1 MAFYLLVARQ
11 LAKICWEEMEWNA
24 SQGTEPITNQWPH
37 NIKRKLPI
45 ENFHMNFPLNLYRN
59 SLFSKN
65 TRGNTQFYLYKFPSR
80 GETSHIL
87 CRRKKITISSL
98 KIFSLEQW
106 IRSVYI
112 KYRRLNGWDFWFHVS
127 DLLAPELE
135 KNVPQINKFRWVSG
149 KDITFY

>member
-1 MAFYLLVARQ
+1 MHHKAPNQLRINDHTTSNGSYQLRIFIWIFLL
-11 LAKICWEEMEWNA
+11 IFTGIH
-24 SQGTEPITNQWPH
+24 SF
-37 NIKRKLPI
+37 RKTLVETLNFI
-45 ENFHMNFPLNLYRN
+45 YTNFHQEVKRHI
-59 SLFSKN
+59 
-65 TRGNTQFYLYKFPSR
+65 FYV
-80 GETSHIL
+80 EE
-87 CRRKKITISSL
+87 KKITISSL